1 MTNTHPVIVVP
12 GITGTQLRDEYQL
25 PPEVVWSVLQHEYA
39 RIALHP
45 DDPRYEAQEPA
56 RVQADNV
63 FDVAYKELIQ
73 ELRYNLREKE
83 DESVPVFPFGYDWRQ
98 PLEIVVEQFSEFVDE
113 VIARTGLI
121 RHYADAGYMNDPKVN
136 LVGHS
141 MGGLIITGYLAKKG
155 KKARVAKVATLATPY
170 RGSFEAVIK
179 IATGT
184 ANLGVSEPNSR
195 EREAARLT
203 PSLYYLLP
211 DIGGGLEMDD
221 ANLPKSLFDPGLWQE
236 GVIKS
241 IQEFVRLHA
250 ASIHAKTE
258 KAQKTHAQVLFE
270 KFLQNAETFRHSI
283 NDFRL
288 SKAGLKAEDWLCVV
302 GVDSET
308 RVRLRIKK
316 IGGVPFFDLGSDFRL
331 NRWMKDEK
339 DPKDWHL
346 TGDGT
351 VPFDAALPA
360 FLKAEN
366 IVCVTPDDFGYWE
379 VSDKVLAG
387 AAGFH
392 GIMPNMDMLHRL
404 IVRHFTERKDK
415 AGNTWGRP
423 VPGVTDKT
431 WKPPLELRRK
441 K

>member
-155 KKARVAKVATLATPY
+155 KKARVAKVATLATPH
-170 RGSFEAVIK
+170 V
-179 IATGT
+179 
-184 ANLGVSEPNSR
+184 
-195 EREAARLT
+195 
-203 PSLYYLLP
+203 
-211 DIGGGLEMDD
+211 
-221 ANLPKSLFDPGLWQE
+221 
-236 GVIKS
+236 
-241 IQEFVRLHA
+241 
-250 ASIHAKTE
+250 
-258 KAQKTHAQVLFE
+258 
-270 KFLQNAETFRHSI
+270 
-283 NDFRL
+283 
-288 SKAGLKAEDWLCVV
+288 
-302 GVDSET
+302 
-308 RVRLRIKK
+308 
-316 IGGVPFFDLGSDFRL
+316 
-331 NRWMKDEK
+331 
-339 DPKDWHL
+339 
-346 TGDGT
+346 
-351 VPFDAALPA
+351 
-360 FLKAEN
+360 
-366 IVCVTPDDFGYWE
+366 
-379 VSDKVLAG
+379 
-387 AAGFH
+387 
-392 GIMPNMDMLHRL
+392 
-404 IVRHFTERKDK
+404 
-415 AGNTWGRP
+415 
-423 VPGVTDKT
+423 
-431 WKPPLELRRK
+431 
-441 K
+441 

>member
-1 MTNTHPVIVVP
+1 MTNTPPVIVVP
-12 GITGTQLRDEYQL
+12 GITGTQLRDEYQM
-25 PPEVVWSVLQHEYA
+25 PPDVVWSVLQHDYA

-56 RVQADNV
+56 RVQSDNI

-73 ELRYNLREKE
+73 ELRYNLREQE
-83 DESVPVFPFGYDWRQ
+83 DKPVPVFPFGYDWRQ
-98 PLEIVVEQFSEFVDE
+98 PLEIIVEQFSDFVDE

-121 RHYADAGYMNDPKVN
+121 RHYADAGYKDNPKVN

-155 KKARVAKVATLATPY
+155 KKAPVAKVATLATPY

-184 ANLGVSEPNSR
+184 ANLGGDSPSSR

-211 DIGGGLEMDD
+211 DIEQGLEMEGEE
-221 ANLPKSLFDPGLWQE
+221 LPKSLFDPKLWQE
-236 GVIKS
+236 GVTKS

-250 ASIHAKTE
+250 PSKQAASEDKRKE
-258 KAQKTHAQVLFE
+258 LAQALFD
-270 KFLQNAETFRHSI
+270 KFLNNAKAYRLRI
-283 NDFRL
+283 DKFRL
-288 SKAGLKAEDWLCVV
+288 SGAGLLPEDWLCVV

-308 RVRLRIKK
+308 RVRLKINQIKG
-316 IGGVPFFDLGSDFRL
+316 IPFFDLGSDFRL
-331 NRWMKDEK
+331 NQWVKDKE

-351 VPFDAALPA
+351 VPFDAALPT
-360 FLKAEN
+360 FLKVEN
-366 IVCVTPDDFGYWE
+366 VVCVTPDDFGYWE
-379 VSDKVLAG
+379 IQDKVLSG
-387 AAGFH
+387 VAGFH

-404 IVRHFTERKDK
+404 IVRHFTGRADRI
-415 AGNTWGRP
+415 GNTWGRP
-423 VPGVTDKT
+423 APGVKK
-431 WKPPLELRRK
+431 WQPPMKLRQK
-441 K
+441 